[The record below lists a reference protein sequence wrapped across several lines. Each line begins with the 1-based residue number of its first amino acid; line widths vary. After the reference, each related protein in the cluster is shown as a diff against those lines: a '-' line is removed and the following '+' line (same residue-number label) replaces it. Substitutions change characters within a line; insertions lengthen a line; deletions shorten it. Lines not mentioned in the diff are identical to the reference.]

1 MELSKLE
8 KHYCINCGKEASELH
23 HVVPLALGGN
33 DIDSN
38 KVWLCIECHNKIHKR
53 GLGMGQLAAESPNYR
68 QAVKDGRVGRPRVEL
83 PPKFYELYPL
93 WKEGK
98 ITAVA
103 FAKELDICR
112 ATLYRRMSEYEISLK
127 QKEDKI

>member
-1 MELSKLE
+1 MLSKLE

-53 GLGMGQLAAESPNYR
+53 GLGMGQLAAESLKYR
-68 QAVKDGRVGRPRVEL
+68 QAVQDGRVGRPKAIL
-83 PPKFYELYPL
+83 PTKFYELYPK
-93 WKEGK
+93 WKNKE
-98 ITAVA
+98 ITAVEFYTQIA
-103 FAKELDICR
+103 MPKATFYKKVKQYE
-112 ATLYRRMSEYEISLK
+112 ATLNK
-127 QKEDKI
+127 